1 MKPATALE
9 GITKR
14 LYYWSSFHD
23 QWKVEFHSYALK
35 TTDGVVFVDPM
46 TPAPAVVKKLD
57 ALGEPLAIVLTNAHH
72 ERDSDWFRKHYKI
85 QIYAHEKAKSD
96 CETKIDLLVMDG
108 ERLPGGL
115 RTIYL
120 PGVTTSEMALFAKD
134 GGGVLLLG
142 DALLNPSGKG
152 LHLLPE
158 QFIEDRKQ
166 ALQSLRKL
174 LDLNFKTATFAH
186 GDPIVGDAKKK
197 IASFLK
203 KPSR

>member
-35 TTDGVVFVDPM
+35 TADGVVFIDPM
-46 TPAPAVVKKLD
+46 TPAPEVIKKLD
-57 ALGEPLAIVLTNAHH
+57 ELGEPLAVVLTNAHH
-72 ERDSDWFRKHYKI
+72 ERDSDWFRKHYEI
-85 QIYAHEKAKSD
+85 QIYAHEKATSD
-96 CETKIDLLVMDG
+96 CDTKIDLLVMDG
-108 ERLPGGL
+108 EKLPGGL
-115 RTIYL
+115 RAIYL
-120 PGVTTSEMALFAKD
+120 SGITTSEMALFAKD
-134 GGGVLLLG
+134 GGGLLLLG

-152 LHLLPE
+152 LQLLPE

-174 LDLNFKTATFAH
+174 LDLSFKTATFAH
-186 GDPIVGDAKKK
+186 GKPIVGDAKKK